1 MNYKKI
7 KLTFLS
13 IVLAAVVTGCAGTSS
28 QTGNVPVPDYYESID
43 IFNERLETLMSRL
56 SDSQKYR
63 AAEFS
68 PVAVVPGSIRKDA
81 RYTRLEEYIIEK
93 LEIELRKN
101 HELYTLS
108 RGNWM
113 EFRERRPLS
122 FKDQPGKMKEMLKNL
137 VLFEVRISPD
147 RYLDQAN
154 VSILASDSKGNSI
167 AGLGADVKLD
177 FYPRSPASRMYHE
190 VPQTAVYP
198 EGLEERPYKSIDRL
212 AFSLADELKRNYK
225 NGFSVKDDR
234 IQDDEI
240 NVLLYSKPGLNVSDE
255 LFNLITG
262 SMQQAIVSESGFKCA
277 LSQEDFSSV
286 LDQINFYDENAD
298 IFDVQKYPL
307 SMGTVLMIM
316 EMTPHSDNDKLGV
329 TLRSLWRTQ
338 PLETENGKLI
348 VSNMAGTYVS
358 GFTAKAYLSVD
369 PDSLRY
375 NPNHRRPVYKKGS
388 KEKLDQGFE

>member
-13 IVLAAVVTGCAGTSS
+13 IVLVALVSGCAGS
-28 QTGNVPVPDYYESID
+28 QSGNVSVPDYYESVD
-43 IFNERLETLMSRL
+43 IFNEKLKTLMDKL

-63 AAEFS
+63 TVEFS

-122 FKDQPGKMKEMLKNL
+122 FKDQPNKMKQMLKNL

-154 VSILASDSKGNSI
+154 VSILATDSKGNSI
-167 AGLGADVKLD
+167 AGLGADVALD
-177 FYPRSPASRMYHE
+177 FYPRSPGSRMYHE
-190 VPQTAVYP
+190 APQNSVYP

-225 NGFSVKDDR
+225 NGFSIKDDS

-240 NVLLYSKPGLNVSDE
+240 NVLLYTKPGTNVSDD

-262 SMQQAIVSESGFKCA
+262 TMQQAIVSESGFKCA

-286 LDQINFYDENAD
+286 LDQMNFYDDNAD

-307 SMGTVLMIM
+307 NMGTVLMIM
-316 EMTPHSDNDKLGV
+316 EMTPHKDNNKLGV

-348 VSNMAGTYVS
+348 VSNMAGSYVS

-375 NPNHRRPVYKKGS
+375 NPRRPASRRDRGNNNSNYN
-388 KEKLDQGFE
+388 QGFE